1 MAPISSAAVEKH
13 LPLKPAVFHV
23 LLALVDQEAHGYAL
37 RQAVLEQSSGR
48 VRLATG
54 PFYRYLGKILD
65 LGLVKESER
74 RPADDD
80 VRRGSYYRLTP
91 LGRAVLK
98 AESARLAGV
107 VSISKKLGLLPG
119 AGAK

>member
-1 MAPISSAAVEKH
+1 MAPISSAAAEEH
-13 LPLKPAVFHV
+13 LPLKPAVFHI
-23 LLALVDQEAHGYAL
+23 LLALANQEAHGYAL
-37 RQAVLEQSSGR
+37 RQTVLEQSGGR
-48 VRLATG
+48 IRLATG
-54 PFYRYLGKILD
+54 PFYRYLGKIFD
-65 LGLVKESER
+65 LGFVTESER

-107 VSISKKLGLLPG
+107 LSISKKLGLLPR